1 MAPPAYAALQD
12 GDTTL
17 HVDDESQYELSDVVA
32 PQRGQ
37 HRPRLSAL
45 FMPAKLH
52 RALRRDRRQSETS
65 DSDSSDG
72 DDEKASFDGNSGA
85 PADPDADVEALLKRK
100 SREGRSSRDSRRHAD
115 EKAAGIQQ
123 PAWARR
129 GSGEAAS
136 QSTENNV
143 LKVR

>member
-17 HVDDESQYELSDVVA
+17 HVDDESQYELSDVIA
-32 PQRGQ
+32 QRGQ
-37 HRPRLSAL
+37 HRPRL
-45 FMPAKLH
+45 FMPAELH
-52 RALRRDRRQSETS
+52 RALRRDRRQSESS

-115 EKAAGIQQ
+115 KEAAGIQQ